1 MQRTLKL
8 YKLPEKTRT
17 AGFRKMVAADLPRA
31 HKLLAEVKC
40 NLCYWIDYIMKVI
53 ILDLNEQRWGLH
65 TVQGVCQLEIYFN
78 KISQNIHS

>member
-1 MQRTLKL
+1 MTMQRTLKL

-40 NLCYWIDYIMKVI
+40 NLYYLIDHIIKVI
-53 ILDLNEQRWGLH
+53 ILDLNEQKWGPH
-65 TVQGVCQLEIYFN
+65 TV
-78 KISQNIHS
+78 

>member
-1 MQRTLKL
+1 MTMQRTLKL

-40 NLCYWIDYIMKVI
+40 DLCYLVDHIMTVI
-53 ILDLNEQRWGLH
+53 ILDLNEQSWGPH
-65 TVQGVCQLEIYFN
+65 TL
-78 KISQNIHS
+78 